1 MPEVDD
7 TDRKTKAHSD
17 KRTTSFGLTGM
28 TCATCAETIQ
38 RSLSDVTGVDQ
49 AAVNFAT
56 ERATVTYDPGKVGIE
71 KLTNAVKEAGYGV
84 IVNDATISVGG
95 MTCATCVETIETALM
110 ELDGVQSAV
119 ANLATE
125 KVRVVYDPSRAR
137 IADIK
142 RKIREVGYDVIEAE
156 TRDADKEARQKEMLR
171 QKRLLVFAATL
182 SVPTLILSLLMA
194 FTSLGHNEFFSQYG
208 NFVLFLLATPVQ
220 FIAGYRFYV
229 SAWIAL
235 KNRSA
240 TMDTL
245 IAVGTSAAY
254 IYSLAVVFAPGAVAF
269 HETYFDTA
277 SMIIT
282 LILFGKYLEAKAKG
296 STSEAIRK
304 LVDLQAKTAR
314 VVREGNEVEVPVDE
328 VDVGEV
334 FVVRPGEKIPTDG
347 VVTEGSSAVD
357 ESMLTGESVPVE
369 KTADSE
375 VIGGSL
381 NKNGVLKAR
390 ATRVGADTALAQ
402 IVRLVEEAQGS
413 KAPVQRLADRVA
425 GVFVPTVIGIA
436 IITLIVWY
444 FFAYDQFTIATP
456 KFIFSLTAF
465 ISVLVIACPCAL
477 GLATPTAIMV
487 GTGRGA
493 ENGILV
499 KSGEALEIAGNVN
512 TVVFDKTGTL
522 TKGMPEVTDVFAFDL
537 AEDEVIRLA
546 SIAEK
551 GSEHP
556 LGQAIMRKAGSKGMV
571 VPDAA
576 SFEGLPGM
584 GVGAEHEGEMILV
597 GNRRLYGDL
606 EIKLDDEV
614 EATVQKAEG
623 EGKTAMIL
631 CVDGRIAGVLAVADV
646 IKPEAVEAV
655 QALKDM
661 GIEVAMLTGDN
672 RRTADVIAKQLG
684 IAQVLAE
691 VLPED
696 KAKEVDK
703 LQKKGRIVAMV
714 GDGVNDAPALA
725 KADVGIAI
733 GSGTDVAIETGSM
746 VLVRN
751 DVRDVVAA
759 IQLSKRTMQKIRQN
773 LFWAFGYNTAGI
785 PIAAGILFP
794 FFNVLLPPIIAAGA
808 MAFSSVTVVSN
819 AALLKRYTPEI
830 KRRQEAKK

>member
-1 MPEVDD
+1 
-7 TDRKTKAHSD
+7 
-17 KRTTSFGLTGM
+17 M